1 MLPAVTPNDQTYK
14 IRTKV
19 NLQLSLKKDSFFSEN
34 TNVTN
39 STETP
44 EHEQETQEPHQE

>member
-39 STETP
+39 NTETP